1 MPFALE
7 KDRGPEGKGR
17 ASHKEGMIG
26 ARGMHRFCFNKQA
39 SEGGEPCA
47 CSCNYKDAVSR
58 TYDEAVEVL
67 CSRMQIGVKRTV
79 QIAGATLAGGVRLAI
94 AQESGEGEERT
105 ERKERKE
112 ARERAYLVGVAAGAS
127 FGACPAL
134 Q

>member
-1 MPFALE
+1 
-7 KDRGPEGKGR
+7 
-17 ASHKEGMIG
+17 MIG

-67 CSRMQIGVKRTV
+67 CSRMQIGVKRAA
-79 QIAGATLAGGVRLAI
+79 QIAGTTLAGGVRLAI
-94 AQESGEGEERT
+94 AQESGEFGKWGGR
-105 ERKERKE
+105 E
-112 ARERAYLVGVAAGAS
+112 AREHAYLVGVAAGAS
-127 FGACPAL
+127 LGVCPAL